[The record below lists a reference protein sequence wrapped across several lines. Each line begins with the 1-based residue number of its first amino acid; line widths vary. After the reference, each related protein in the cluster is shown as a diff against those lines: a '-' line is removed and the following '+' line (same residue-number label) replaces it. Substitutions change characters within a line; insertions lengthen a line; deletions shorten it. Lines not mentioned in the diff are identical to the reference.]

1 MFATIQKSLLVPERF
16 SLVKM
21 SSKELKNQEYM
32 HGEDKKFAFVCGL
45 HKSGTSLLFRILRD
59 HPDMSGFTHTGVPK
73 DEGQHLQSVYPP
85 AHRFGGAGKFG
96 FDPESYLD
104 ETSSLA
110 TKENAQKLYS
120 QWAHFWDLRAP
131 VLLEKSPPNL
141 VRTRFLQYLF
151 PNSYFITILRHPIAI
166 SYATHRRTKRP
177 IFSLIQHWL
186 ICHNR
191 FYEDR
196 EHLRNVHVIKYEDL
210 VSSPQKTMNKIYE
223 FLGVKSVPMI
233 QDVNS
238 GINDKYFA
246 QWRRDE
252 KRLYS
257 RRSVNRAVNELNNAV
272 KQFGYSLKNL
282 EWIGEHP

>member
-1 MFATIQKSLLVPERF
+1 MPK
-16 SLVKM
+16 
-21 SSKELKNQEYM
+21 
-32 HGEDKKFAFVCGL
+32 EDKKFVFICGL

-85 AHRFGGAGKFG
+85 AWRFGGAGKFG

-104 ETSSLA
+104 ETSPLA
-110 TKENAQKLYS
+110 TKENARKLYS
-120 QWAHFWDLRAP
+120 QWANFWDLRAP

-151 PNSYFITILRHPIAI
+151 PNSYFITILRHPVAI

-186 ICHNR
+186 ICHKR

-196 EHLRNVHVIKYEDL
+196 EYLKNVHVFKYEDL
-210 VSSPQKTMNKIYE
+210 VTSPQKTMDTIYA
-223 FLGVKSVPMI
+223 FLGVKSVPVV
-233 QDVNS
+233 QVVNS
-238 GINDKYFA
+238 GINDKYFS
-246 QWRRDE
+246 QWARDGI
-252 KRLYS
+252 RLYS
-257 RRSVNRAVNELNNAV
+257 RRSADRAVNELN
-272 KQFGYSLKNL
+272 KKMQPFGYSLKNL
-282 EWIGEHP
+282 ELIGEHP

>member
-1 MFATIQKSLLVPERF
+1 MIG
-16 SLVKM
+16 
-21 SSKELKNQEYM
+21 KELQNQEYM
-32 HGEDKKFAFVCGL
+32 PGEDKKIVFVCGL

-59 HPDMSGFTHTGVPK
+59 HPDMSGFTNTGVPK

-85 AHRFGGAGKFG
+85 AWKFGGAGKFG
-96 FDPESYLD
+96 FNPESYLD

-110 TKENAQKLYS
+110 TKNNAQELYS
-120 QWAHFWDLRAP
+120 QWTNFWNLRAP

-141 VRTRFLQYLF
+141 VRTRFLQYVF
-151 PNSYFITILRHPIAI
+151 PNSYFITILRHPVAI

-186 ICHNR
+186 ICHKR
-191 FYEDR
+191 FYDDR
-196 EHLRNVHVIKYEDL
+196 EYLRNVHVIKYEDL
-210 VSSPQKTMNKIYE
+210 VSSPQKTMDTIYA
-223 FLGVKSVPMI
+223 FLGVKSVAMI

-252 KRLYS
+252 MRLYS

-272 KQFGYSLKNL
+272 RQFGYSLKDL